1 VSSEIALVKK
11 KTGDFGN
18 TITELFRKSCAVI
31 VVEEETLLLEKALDI
46 VASKENTL
54 FTKITDLDVQ
64 IVPESPN
71 GLSIDDLDQESL
83 FNYQRILTVSTNES
97 KALGLLTL
105 GISGNSEKDLVYTL
119 IGTIITEAMVSFLLI
134 TIATLIIFHLIVSKP
149 LTYLDQQ
156 ARRVRSGDFEE
167 EINFSSNDELGNL
180 AQTLDTMLANLKE
193 SYQAREDHKAHL

>member
-1 VSSEIALVKK
+1 LSK
-11 KTGDFGN
+11 KTDDFGN
-18 TITELFRKSCAVI
+18 TITELLRKSCAVI

>member
-1 VSSEIALVKK
+1 MSK
-11 KTGDFGN
+11 KTDDFGN
-18 TITELFRKSCAVI
+18 TITELLRKSCAVI

>member
-1 VSSEIALVKK
+1 M
-11 KTGDFGN
+11 
-18 TITELFRKSCAVI
+18 
-31 VVEEETLLLEKALDI
+31 
-46 VASKENTL
+46 
-54 FTKITDLDVQ
+54 
-64 IVPESPN
+64 
-71 GLSIDDLDQESL
+71 
-83 FNYQRILTVSTNES
+83 
-97 KALGLLTL
+97 
-105 GISGNSEKDLVYTL
+105 VYTL